1 VLDKTLIM
9 IFLLEECNNDC
20 PHCVRT
26 DEPMLPG
33 YKLYSE
39 QLKICLEDCK
49 KLESI
54 EWVHFSG
61 GEPTIWREGALGLVD
76 LLIAISDAGFDPGF
90 TTNGII
96 FQDYNECKGFFKKYL
111 ENSDR
116 VLRLY
121 LSIDTFHS
129 NFDAV
134 KGIAPSLDN
143 LLRLGEDL
151 THEKKKQ
158 LDLTVLVVISKDV
171 NSLLPEEMIRH
182 YESMGVDFR
191 FLPLKPMG
199 KAGNLT
205 DLCPVLRSDKPEDL
219 GAYHKYYNKELVESR
234 SVDNIVLIGNDYYFH
249 TPQFRKIARLG
260 RIPENVFEKY
270 KSV

>member
-1 VLDKTLIM
+1 
-9 IFLLEECNNDC
+9 
-20 PHCVRT
+20 
-26 DEPMLPG
+26 
-33 YKLYSE
+33 
-39 QLKICLEDCK
+39 
-49 KLESI
+49 
-54 EWVHFSG
+54 
-61 GEPTIWREGALGLVD
+61 
-76 LLIAISDAGFDPGF
+76 
-90 TTNGII
+90 
-96 FQDYNECKGFFKKYL
+96 
-111 ENSDR
+111 
-116 VLRLY
+116 LY

-158 LDLTVLVVISKDV
+158 LDFTVLVVISKDV